1 MSDRE
6 FCKKDEQL
14 FCACLERLFVLTSP
28 LPPILYDPFH
38 FLGIECSQ
46 DKLMITA
53 VQTIIVHACTTLATF
68 YEKPKVH
75 VVVSGLFVIEIN
87 IQKSTKLDLVRV
99 VTYW

>member
-6 FCKKDEQL
+6 FCEKDEQL

-53 VQTIIVHACTTLATF
+53 VQTIIVNACATLATL
-68 YEKPKVH
+68 KKKLKVH
-75 VVVSGLFVIEIN
+75 VVVSGLFVVEIN
-87 IQKSTKLDLVRV
+87 L
-99 VTYW
+99 